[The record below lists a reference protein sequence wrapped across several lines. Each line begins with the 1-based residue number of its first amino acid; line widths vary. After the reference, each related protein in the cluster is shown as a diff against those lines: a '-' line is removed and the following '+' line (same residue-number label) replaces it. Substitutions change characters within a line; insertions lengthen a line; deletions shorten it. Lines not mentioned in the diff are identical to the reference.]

1 VGPLGDASDEIAG
14 VDLGDARLARSAVK
28 IVGALAT
35 SPGDSFP
42 NQADG
47 DAELEAF
54 YRFVNNDRV
63 EAEDLLA
70 PHVQQTARRAAA
82 AGNVLVL
89 HDTTTFSFK
98 GESTRAGL
106 GRIKKG
112 GQGFSAHVGLVV
124 GRDDGAPLGVIGLI
138 PTVRDA
144 PLRPRAETRSK
155 VYEGPVEFDRWEH
168 LLDECFEH
176 LPDCQAIHVMD
187 READAYEL
195 FCKIVEAGQQFVIR
209 CRTDRVL
216 DVPSG
221 TQPAKLFDALDTARH
236 VLAREVEVSAKKP
249 DRMARLRKVGKRM
262 GRVAQLDVSVTSV
275 ELRHP
280 PYTGGKSRKSSTLPR
295 SVEVN
300 VVHVLEA
307 NAPDGQAPIEWILH
321 TNLPVVTSEE
331 VGAVIDAYRR
341 RWMIE
346 EYFKALKTGCAFEK
360 RQLESMDALL
370 NALALFVPIAWRLL
384 VLRHLSRATPEASA
398 LRALSTRQLKVLRA
412 RAKVALSKN
421 PTLREAMLAVAAEG
435 GHIKNNGDP
444 GWQVLG
450 RGYERLLYLEMGFV
464 LGQATK

>member
-1 VGPLGDASDEIAG
+1 
-14 VDLGDARLARSAVK
+14 
-28 IVGALAT
+28 
-35 SPGDSFP
+35 
-42 NQADG
+42 
-47 DAELEAF
+47 
-54 YRFVNNDRV
+54 VNNERV
-63 EAEDLLA
+63 DPDELLA

-82 AGNVLVL
+82 AKNVLVL

-98 GESTRAGL
+98 GESPREGL

-124 GRDDGAPLGVIGLI
+124 SHDGAPLGVAGVV

-155 VYEGPVEFDRWEH
+155 VYDGPVEFDRWGQ
-168 LLDECFEH
+168 LLDQCFEH
-176 LPDCQAIHVMD
+176 LPGCRPIHVMD

-195 FCKIVEAGQQFVIR
+195 FGKIFDAGQEFVIR
-209 CRTDRVL
+209 CKTDRVL

-221 TQPAKLFDALDTARH
+221 SGPSKLYDALELTRH
-236 VLAREVEVSAKKP
+236 VLTREVEVSSKKP
-249 DRMARLRKVGKRM
+249 DRLARLRKVEKRM
-262 GRVAQLDVSVTSV
+262 GRVATLEVGVTTV

-280 PYTGGKSRKSSTLPR
+280 PYTGGKSRKGSLLPR
-295 SVEVN
+295 SIRVN
-300 VVHVLEA
+300 VVHVLEVD
-307 NAPDGQAPIEWILH
+307 APDGQPPIEWILH
-321 TNLPVVTSEE
+321 TNLPVDTAEQ

-360 RQLESMDALL
+360 RQLESMGALL

-384 VLRHLSRATPEASA
+384 VLRQLSRATPDAPA
-398 LRALSTRQLKVLRA
+398 TRALSTRQLQILRA
-412 RAKVALSKN
+412 RGKVRLSEN

-444 GWQVLG
+444 GWMVLG
-450 RGYERLLYLEMGFV
+450 RGYERLIFLEMGFV
-464 LGQATK
+464 LGQAAK